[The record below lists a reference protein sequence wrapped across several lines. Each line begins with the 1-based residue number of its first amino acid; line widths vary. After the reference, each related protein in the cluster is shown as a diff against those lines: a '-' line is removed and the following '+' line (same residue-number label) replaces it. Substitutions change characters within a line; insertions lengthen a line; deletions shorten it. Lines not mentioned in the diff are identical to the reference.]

1 MLVSEQMQC
10 ASTESAEL
18 SSHRVARALGD
29 LAARALLVA
38 LDAVVAHSA
47 HTMPMPSSVLPLRT
61 GKSINEVP

>member
-1 MLVSEQMQC
+1 MLVSEQMHR

-18 SSHRVARALGD
+18 SPRRVARALGD

-47 HTMPMPSSVLPLRT
+47 HTMPKPSSVLPLKT
-61 GKSINEVP
+61 GKSVNEVP